1 MIYQAIMM
9 RKNIMKSI
17 IFEMT
22 YPAHKLDYDFPNI
35 AYRR

>member
-1 MIYQAIMM
+1 MIDQSITM

-17 IFEMT
+17 IFEII
-22 YPAHKLDYDFPNI
+22 YHAHKLDYDFPNI